1 MSLSIRTNLASLN
14 AQANLNNTQNAL
26 DQSIQRL
33 SSGYRINNPGDDAA
47 GLAIS
52 TNLQAQIASYNQAT
66 SNANDGLSVIQTAE
80 AGLSNATTIL
90 TRLRELAMQS
100 ASDGVGNSERGY
112 IQTEANALTAELQRV
127 SQVTVFDGKS
137 LLNGVTA
144 TLNFQVGI
152 GATTAD
158 SISFTTLDAT
168 VSTLFAG
175 SVSGA
180 TATTLW
186 LTSSALATAA
196 LATIDAAVNSISTAN
211 ASLGA
216 AGNRFQD
223 TIQSISAMSQA
234 LSAANSRIRDVNV
247 AQETSHLSQSQ
258 ILAQAGVSVLA
269 QANQMPQLALKLL
282 G

>member
-1 MSLSIRTNLASLN
+1 MSLSIRTNVASLN

-80 AGLSNATTIL
+80 AGLSNASNIL

-100 ASDGVGNSERGY
+100 ASDGVGNTERGY
-112 IQTEANALTAELQRV
+112 IQTEADALTAELQRSAV
-127 SQVTVFDGKS
+127 VTSYDGTA
-137 LLNGVTA
+137 LLSGTTV

-158 SISFTTLDAT
+158 SISFATLDAT

-175 SVSGA
+175 A
-180 TATTLW
+180 TGLD
-186 LTSSALATAA
+186 LTSAAGATAA
-196 LATIDAAVNSISTAN
+196 LAVIDAAMNKVSTEN
-211 ASLGA
+211 ATLGA
-216 AGNRFQD
+216 AGNRFMD
-223 TIQSISAMSQA
+223 TIQSISAMAQS

-247 AQETSHLSQSQ
+247 AQETSNLAQSQ

>member
-1 MSLSIRTNLASLN
+1 MSLSIRTNVASLN
-14 AQANLNNTQNAL
+14 AQANLNNTQNSL
-26 DQSIQRL
+26 DQSIQQL
-33 SSGYRINNPGDDAA
+33 SSGYRINSPGDDAA

-52 TNLQAQIASYNQAT
+52 TNLSAQIASYNQAT

-80 AGLSNATTIL
+80 AGLSDATSIL

-100 ASDGVGNSERGY
+100 ASDGVGASERGY
-112 IQTEANALTAELQRV
+112 IQTEADALTAELQRV
-127 SQVTVFDGKS
+127 SQVTVYDGTS

-168 VSTLFAG
+168 ASTLLS
-175 SVSGA
+175 SVGNAS
-180 TATTLW
+180 ATTIF
-186 LTSSALATAA
+186 LTTAAQATAA
-196 LATIDAAVNSISTAN
+196 LAVIDAAIGQISTEN
-211 ASLGA
+211 ATLGA

-223 TIQSISAMSQA
+223 TISQISAMSQA
-234 LSAANSRIRDVNV
+234 LSAANSRIMDVNV
-247 AQETSHLSQSQ
+247 AQATSNLSQEQ
-258 ILAQAGVSVLA
+258 VLAQAGVSVLA

-282 G
+282 Q

>member
-1 MSLSIRTNLASLN
+1 MSLSIRTNVASLN

-33 SSGYRINNPGDDAA
+33 SSGYRINSPGDDAA

-80 AGLSNATTIL
+80 AGLSNASNIL

-100 ASDGVGNSERGY
+100 ASDGVGSSERGY
-112 IQTEANALTAELQRV
+112 IQTEANALTAEMQRSAV
-127 SQVTVFDGKS
+127 VTQYDGTS
-137 LLNGVTA
+137 LLSGATV

-158 SISFTTLDAT
+158 SISFATLDAT
-168 VSTLFAG
+168 VSTLFG
-175 SVSGA
+175 GA
-180 TATTLW
+180 TLDLTTAFGAT
-186 LTSSALATAA
+186 SALAIIDTAMQQI
-196 LATIDAAVNSISTAN
+196 ATEN
-211 ASLGA
+211 ATLGA

-234 LSAANSRIRDVNV
+234 LSAANSRILDVNV
-247 AQETSHLSQSQ
+247 AQETSNLSQEQ
-258 ILAQAGVSVLA
+258 VLAQAGVSVLA

-282 G
+282 Q

>member
-1 MSLSIRTNLASLN
+1 MSLTIRTNVASLN

-26 DQSIQRL
+26 NNSIQQL
-33 SSGYRINNPGDDAA
+33 SSGYRINSPGDDAA

-80 AGLSNATTIL
+80 AGLSDATSIL

-112 IQTEANALTAELQRV
+112 IQTEADALTQELQRV
-127 SQVTVFDGKS
+127 SQVTSYDGTN
-137 LLNGVTA
+137 LLAGGTTV

-152 GATTAD
+152 GATSNDA
-158 SISFTTLDAT
+158 ISFATLDAT

-175 SVSGA
+175 A
-180 TATTLW
+180 TGVD
-186 LTSSALATAA
+186 LTSAGGATAA
-196 LATIDAAVNSISTAN
+196 LATIDAAIQTISTEN
-211 ASLGA
+211 ATLGA

-223 TIQSISAMSQA
+223 TISEISSMSQA
-234 LSAANSRIRDVNV
+234 LSAANSRIMDVNV
-247 AQETSHLSQSQ
+247 AQATSNLSQEQ
-258 ILAQAGVSVLA
+258 VLAQAGVSVLA
-269 QANQMPQLALKLL
+269 TANQMPQLALKLL

>member
-1 MSLSIRTNLASLN
+1 MSLSIRTNVASLN
-14 AQANLNNTQNAL
+14 AQANLNNTQSAL

-52 TNLQAQIASYNQAT
+52 TNLQSQISSYNQAT
-66 SNANDGLSVIQTAE
+66 SNANDGLSVIQSAE
-80 AGLSNATTIL
+80 AGLNNTTSIL

-100 ASDGVGNSERGY
+100 ASDGVGNTERGY
-112 IQTEANALTAELQRV
+112 IQTEATALTSELQRV
-127 SQVTVFDGKS
+127 SQVTSYNGTN

-152 GATTAD
+152 GATSNDA
-158 SISFTTLDAT
+158 ISFTTLDAT
-168 VSTLFAG
+168 TSTLFAG
-175 SVSGA
+175 ASISL
-180 TATTLW
+180 TT
-186 LTSSALATAA
+186 SAGATAA
-196 LATIDAAVNSISTAN
+196 LAVIDAAIEKVSTAN
-211 ASLGA
+211 AQLGA

-247 AQETSHLSQSQ
+247 AQETSNLSQAQ